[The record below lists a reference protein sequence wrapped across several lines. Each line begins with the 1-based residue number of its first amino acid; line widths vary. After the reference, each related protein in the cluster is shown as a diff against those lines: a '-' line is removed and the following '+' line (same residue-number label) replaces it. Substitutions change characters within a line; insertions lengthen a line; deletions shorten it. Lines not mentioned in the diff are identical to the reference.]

1 MVKILLDSYNIFSK
15 ERDILEARKTNKFL
29 MSQLS
34 STNVPE
40 LRVSISNL
48 IKTNLKKLAL
58 AETSDFYNLK
68 ILDSPELLRLSPSM
82 FLTSEVKLDK

>member
-48 IKTNLKKLAL
+48 IKKKL
-58 AETSDFYNLK
+58 LK
-68 ILDSPELLRLSPSM
+68 HQI
-82 FLTSEVKLDK
+82 FIKN